1 MTLPALIITG
11 FGLSMDAAAVTTCNM
26 LAYGKGCGKRKWL
39 MPLFFGVFQG
49 IMPLLGSLLGF
60 WLGDFISRYSN
71 VLMFVIFAIIGGKM
85 IWDGIKSAGIDCTPQ
100 SMRLGAVLLQAI
112 ATSIDAFAVG
122 VALAATGANVYF
134 ASPIIA
140 LITFAICS
148 VCLFLGEQVAK
159 RLNNRASLVGGLML
173 AAIAIVSLF

>member
-26 LAYGKGCGKRKWL
+26 LAYGKGCGRRKWL
-39 MPLFFGVFQG
+39 MPLFFGAFQG
-49 IMPLLGSLLGF
+49 IMPLLGSFLGY
-60 WLGDFISRYSN
+60 WLEGFISRYSN
-71 VLMFVIFAIIGGKM
+71 ALVFVIFAIIGGKM
-85 IWDGIKSAGIDCTPQ
+85 IWDGIKNAGLDCSPQ
-100 SMRLGAVLLQAI
+100 SMRLGAIFLQAI

-122 VALAATGANVYF
+122 VGLAASGMNVLF

-148 VCLFLGEQVAK
+148 ACLFLGDHVAK

-173 AAIAIVSLF
+173 AAIAVVSLF

>member
-26 LAYGKGCGKRKWL
+26 LAYGKGCGRKKWL
-39 MPLFFGVFQG
+39 MPLFFGIFQG

-60 WLGDFISRYSN
+60 WLESFISRYSN

-85 IWDGIKSAGIDCTPQ
+85 IWDGIKSAGHDCSPQ
-100 SMRLGAVLLQAI
+100 SMKLGAIILQSI

-122 VALAATGANVYF
+122 VGLAASGANVYF

-140 LITFAICS
+140 LITFLICS
-148 VCLFLGEQVAK
+148 ACLFLGDQVAK
-159 RLNNRASLVGGLML
+159 RLNNRACLIGGLML
-173 AAIAIVSLF
+173 AVIAFVSLF